1 MDGQPNPFFLETVSD
16 TFLLLYPAVLY
27 IRHSLFPAN
36 VRDRLMGVAENDK
49 TDRTASSSGEYAFSA
64 ANGKRQSS
72 YVFGDNMEEK
82 AGDSSSNRYLFG
94 SKPIADLFPRAT
106 VLFADISGFT
116 AWSSTREPTQ
126 VFTLLEHAYNAI
138 DIIAR
143 RRGVFKVETIGD
155 CYMAATGLPEP
166 RSDHALVMC
175 RFAREAILKMDQ
187 VVKKLE
193 IIL

>member
-1 MDGQPNPFFLETVSD
+1 
-16 TFLLLYPAVLY
+16 
-27 IRHSLFPAN
+27 
-36 VRDRLMGVAENDK
+36 MGAAGNNK
-49 TDRTASSSGEYAFSA
+49 HTDRTASSSADYTFSA
-64 ANGKRQSS
+64 ANRKRQASH
-72 YVFGDNMEEK
+72 VVGDDNNNNNNNLEEK
-82 AGDSSSNRYLFG
+82 AGDSTSNNNRYLFG

-126 VFTLLEHAYNAI
+126 VFTLLEHVYNAI

-166 RSDHALVMC
+166 RSDHAPAMC
-175 RFAREAILKMDQ
+175 RFAREAILKMDH

-193 IIL
+193 IVLYVYYLSPAPKWGGGESTEQ